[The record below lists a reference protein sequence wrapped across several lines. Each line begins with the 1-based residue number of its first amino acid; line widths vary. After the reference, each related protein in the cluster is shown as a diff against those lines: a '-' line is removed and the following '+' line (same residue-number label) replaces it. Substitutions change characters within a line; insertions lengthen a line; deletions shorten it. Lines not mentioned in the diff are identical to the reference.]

1 MRKVLFA
8 LLALTFISQTYS
20 PCKSKDETLVVLI
33 VLENTK
39 PSSSTNR
46 SLAQCPIDGYY
57 HTLTNMVE
65 LSFKSNL
72 GNVFV
77 TLDNM
82 TTGETY
88 EYSDSSAAGVMMMP
102 VSSNSCYTMNITTE
116 SGRVFTTSFLT
127 GDVYEDE

>member
-82 TTGETY
+82 TAGETY
-88 EYSDSSAAGVMMMP
+88 EYSGSSAAGGDDDA
-102 VSSNSCYTMNITTE
+102 C
-116 SGRVFTTSFLT
+116 VFQFLLH
-127 GDVYEDE
+127 DEHYHGVGTCLHDLVPDR

>member
-57 HTLTNMVE
+57 HTLTNMVD
-65 LSFKSNL
+65 LK
-72 GNVFV
+72 
-77 TLDNM
+77 
-82 TTGETY
+82 
-88 EYSDSSAAGVMMMP
+88 DSSDRKSV
-102 VSSNSCYTMNITTE
+102 V
-116 SGRVFTTSFLT
+116 
-127 GDVYEDE
+127 